1 MRLWFVETR
10 VFTRR
15 IEQLGLEAGL
25 QALQEA
31 LLANPGA
38 GALDAGT
45 GGLRKLRMPAGGR
58 GKRGGARVHYLWLPE
73 HCVVYLLFVYGKN
86 EQASLAASQKQQL
99 KQLVESI
106 RAEWA

>member
-45 GGLRKLRMPAGGR
+45 GGLRKLRMPDAGGR
-58 GKRGGARVHYLWLPE
+58 QGKAWRSPCPLP
-73 HCVVYLLFVYGKN
+73 
-86 EQASLAASQKQQL
+86 LAAIARSHLSAVCLRQ
-99 KQLVESI
+99 
-106 RAEWA
+106 A